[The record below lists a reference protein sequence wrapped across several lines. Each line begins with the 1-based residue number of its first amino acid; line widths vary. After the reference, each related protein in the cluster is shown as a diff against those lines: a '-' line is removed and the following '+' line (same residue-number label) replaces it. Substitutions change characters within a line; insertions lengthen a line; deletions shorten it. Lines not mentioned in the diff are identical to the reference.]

1 MKRNNIIILTVVV
14 TICALGLLAA
24 SVFNWPVDSEN
35 TSGNVAKSSRFMR
48 KTATE
53 GITNMEELL
62 RSDES
67 YKDGLVAAYMVM
79 QTRTAHFGTL
89 VDLSNQAAGEIP
101 EFEALLK
108 DMNQTAPLVQ
118 NVCSALIQAGDNLN
132 AILEG
137 ESCPDVGQSTLNAS
151 LAYVTLQKQN
161 KLADRFIET
170 TDRYLEKAPGSDLL
184 KFVRDQWAQYRLM
197 TAALEGDA
205 KSVAK
210 LEKGNELLSPEG
222 TLAILKS
229 CEGVQQEVVI
239 ETEALSRLIGL
250 KTGLKDVV
258 SNLTPEGLGM
268 SSSSFPHIPLAYN
281 SEKIE
286 ELMTHT
292 SEIQALSMKFD
303 HYLNGWFG
311 DLDPNLAKMNK
322 LLEQAAQGEELNAI
336 DIRKFHNGH

>member
-1 MKRNNIIILTVVV
+1 MTKNSIIILTVVV

-24 SVFNWPVDSEN
+24 SVFNWSVDSDS

-137 ESCPDVGQSTLNAS
+137 ESCPEVGQSTLNAS

-170 TDRYLEKAPGSDLL
+170 TDRYLEKASGSDLL

-210 LEKGNELLSPEG
+210 LEKENDLLSPEG

-250 KTGLKDVV
+250 KSGLKDVV

-268 SSSSFPHIPLAYN
+268 SSSSFPHIPLSYN
-281 SEKIE
+281 SDKIE
-286 ELMTHT
+286 DLMTHT
-292 SEIQALSMKFD
+292 SEFQALSMKFD
-303 HYLNGWFG
+303 LYLNGWFG
-311 DLDPNLAKMNK
+311 DLDPNLGRMNE
-322 LLEQAAQGEELNAI
+322 LLEQAAQGDELGVINI
-336 DIRKFHNGH
+336 VKLPKR